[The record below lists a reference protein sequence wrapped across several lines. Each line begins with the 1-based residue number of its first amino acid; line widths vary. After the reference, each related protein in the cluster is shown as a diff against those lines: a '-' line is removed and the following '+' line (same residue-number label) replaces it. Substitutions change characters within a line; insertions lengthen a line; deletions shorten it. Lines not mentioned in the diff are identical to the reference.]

1 MFFFLVLLALAF
13 FSPQPAM
20 AYLDPAAGSYM
31 IQAAFGLFLSMFVS
45 LKAFFCPRFRKN
57 AAQKC
62 PAETNQDNEV
72 Q

>member
-1 MFFFLVLLALAF
+1 MFFILVLLALAF
-13 FSPQPAM
+13 FAPQPAM
-20 AYLDPAAGSYM
+20 AYLDPAAGSYV

-57 AAQKC
+57 TTQRC
-62 PAETNQDNEV
+62 PVETKQDSEV